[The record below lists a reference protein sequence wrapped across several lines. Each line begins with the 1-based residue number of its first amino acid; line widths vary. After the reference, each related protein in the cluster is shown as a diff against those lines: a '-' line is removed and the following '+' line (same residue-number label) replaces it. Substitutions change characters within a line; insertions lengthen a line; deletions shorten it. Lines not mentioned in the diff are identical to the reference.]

1 MATTQPA
8 GSKERGYLAK
18 SFVILGLAFLL
29 ADFAFLAPSFEQLME
44 SSSHGLDS
52 LVPAI
57 GLSLAQGASVH
68 GYAGTMIMAF
78 PATLLGSTEMI
89 ALFPDIATCTKSP
102 MVPLLPFQPVVAS
115 SVRRSNLSPFVMTQP

>member
-57 GLSLAQGASVH
+57 GLSLLHTAGA
-68 GYAGTMIMAF
+68 
-78 PATLLGSTEMI
+78 I
-89 ALFPDIATCTKSP
+89 ALHQVDY
-102 MVPLLPFQPVVAS
+102 VPLVSRILVLFSALALMAIGAVLWG
-115 SVRRSNLSPFVMTQP
+115 RRPGQTVPRDAQIYIVSFGGDN